1 MLASAL
7 APAAG
12 TARAPAPSPSPKH
25 RYPPPVVPFDNA
37 GPEPTPTETL
47 ADAIEAAYR
56 TNPTLNARRYDLRAT
71 DEGLAQA
78 RAQLRMTGDLQV
90 SGGYDKTVPGET
102 TQALRSPADRLRS
115 PIETRND
122 MASQITVTQPLYTG
136 GRAAAAIASAGED
149 IRSGRE
155 SLRATEGDLL
165 QQLIGAYA
173 DVRRDT
179 AALRI
184 RQANVRVLEATI
196 AEVAARREAGEL
208 TRTDVAQ
215 AETQLYAARVQQLA
229 AEGQLQASRAAFAA
243 LVGHDPG
250 VLAPEPALAGVPAT
264 IDAAFDAAEASNP
277 EFAQAIHA
285 ERASRARIAAA
296 RAEGNP
302 QLALRGTATL
312 SGQAAPYHL
321 YDQDQSFGG
330 RLTLTI
336 PLSQGGR
343 VASLIAQAADR
354 NAADRLHIEAARRQ
368 MVQAIVV
375 AWNQMGVATRS
386 EAAQRVQ
393 LAAARIYYEGT
404 FEEYRAGLRSTFDVL
419 FAQNSLRDT
428 ELALLQSRR
437 DRYVGQAILLR
448 QLGRLEVGKLMTGTA
463 LYDQTTNVRQAE
475 RRASQPLDDVFRAV
489 DRLGGLDRRQIAV
502 EQPER
507 LPDTSSIVR
516 GARATK
522 PLATR
527 SRTTPLPG
535 TTGGPRKRKR

>member
-1 MLASAL
+1 MEATVVATALLPAAAMAQRL
-7 APAAG
+7 AP
-12 TARAPAPSPSPKH
+12 RH
-25 RYPPPVVPFDNA
+25 RYPAPVVPFDSST
-37 GPEPTPTETL
+37 PEPTPTETL

-56 TNPTLNARRYDLRAT
+56 TNPTLGARRYDLRAT

-78 RAQLRMTGDLQV
+78 RAQLRLTGELQV
-90 SGGYDKTVPGET
+90 SGGYDKTVPGQT
-102 TQALRSPADRLRS
+102 TQNARSLADRLRS

-136 GRAAAAIASAGED
+136 GRAAAAITSAGED

-215 AETQLYAARVQQLA
+215 AETQLYAARVQQVA

-250 VLAPEPALAGVPAT
+250 VLAPEPALGGVPAT
-264 IDAAFDAAEASNP
+264 IDAAFDVAEAGNP
-277 EFAQAIHA
+277 EFGQAIHA
-285 ERASRARIAAA
+285 ERASRARIAGA

-321 YDQDQSFGG
+321 YDQDQAFGG

-354 NAADRLHIEAARRQ
+354 NAGDRLRIEAARRQ

-437 DRYVGQAILLR
+437 DRYVGQASVLR
-448 QLGRLEVGKLMTGTA
+448 QLGRLEAGKLMTGTA
-463 LYDQTTNVRQAE
+463 LYDPTANVRQAE
-475 RRASQPLDDVFRAV
+475 RRSAHPLDEALRTV
-489 DRLGGLDRRQIAV
+489 DRVGGLDQRQIAV

-507 LPDTSSIVR
+507 LPDTPQIVP
-516 GARATK
+516 GVKATA
-522 PLATR
+522 PLATH

-535 TTGGPRKRKR
+535 TTGRPRKQKR

>member
-1 MLASAL
+1 MAL
-7 APAAG
+7 AIGAAAIAQPG
-12 TARAPAPSPSPKH
+12 VARS
-25 RYPPPVVPFDNA
+25 RYPAPVVPFDTIVS
-37 GPEPTPTETL
+37 EPVPTETL

-78 RAQLRMTGDLQV
+78 RAQLRLTGELQV

-102 TQALRSPADRLRS
+102 TQNARSVADRLRS

-122 MASQITVTQPLYTG
+122 LATQVAVTQPLYTG

-184 RQANVRVLEATI
+184 RQVNVRVLEATI

-215 AETQLYAARVQQLA
+215 AETQLYAARVQQVA

-243 LVGHDPG
+243 LVGHEPG
-250 VLAPEPALAGVPAT
+250 VLAPEPALGGVPAT
-264 IDAAFDAAEASNP
+264 IDAAFDVAEASNP
-277 EFAQAIHA
+277 EFGQAIHA
-285 ERASRARIAAA
+285 ERASRARIAGA

-302 QLALRGTATL
+302 QLAVRGTATL

-321 YDQDQSFGG
+321 YDQDQAFGG
-330 RLTLTI
+330 RLILTI

-354 NAADRLHIEAARRQ
+354 NAGDRLRIEAARRQ

-428 ELALLQSRR
+428 ELALLQSQR
-437 DRYVGQAILLR
+437 DRYVGQAIVLR
-448 QLGRLEVGKLMTGTA
+448 QLGRLEAGRLMTGTA
-463 LYDQTTNVRQAE
+463 LYDPTANVRQAE
-475 RRASQPLDDVFRAV
+475 RRGAQPLDDALRAV
-489 DRLGGLDRRQIAV
+489 DRLGGLDQRQIAV

-507 LPDTSSIVR
+507 LPDTPHIVP
-516 GARATK
+516 GAKATA
-522 PLATR
+522 PLATH

-535 TTGGPRKRKR
+535 TAGAPRKRKR